1 MAGISLVQKGS
12 HIYLIQED
20 ESGNKRT
27 VYPVTDVNAIIGL
40 GDAQGD
46 LLDQVKSL
54 NKRLTAL
61 ENKVNYH

>member
-12 HIYLIQED
+12 YIYLIQED

-40 GDAQGD
+40 GDKQGD
-46 LLDQVKSL
+46 LLTQIKDI

-61 ENKVNYH
+61 EKKVNYY

>member
-27 VYPVTDVNAIIGL
+27 VYPVTDVNALIGL
-40 GDAQGD
+40 GDKQGD

>member
-27 VYPVTDVNAIIGL
+27 VYPVTDVSAIIGL

>member
-1 MAGISLVQKGS
+1 MVKMAKNTHV
-12 HIYLIQED
+12 YLMQED

-27 VYPVTDVNAIIGL
+27 VYPVTDVGAIIGL

>member
-20 ESGNKRT
+20 ESGDKRT

>member
-1 MAGISLVQKGS
+1 MNAMASNTHV
-12 HIYLIQED
+12 YLMQED

-40 GDAQGD
+40 GDKQGD
-46 LLDQVKSL
+46 LLTQIKDI

-61 ENKVNYH
+61 EKKVNYY

>member
-40 GDAQGD
+40 GDKQGD
-46 LLDQVKSL
+46 LQDQVKTL

>member
-1 MAGISLVQKGS
+1 MVGISLVQKGS

>member
-1 MAGISLVQKGS
+1 MAKNIHV
-12 HIYLIQED
+12 YLMQED

-27 VYPVTDVNAIIGL
+27 VYPVTDVSAIIGL
-40 GDAQGD
+40 SDDQGD

>member
-40 GDAQGD
+40 GDSQGD
-46 LLDQVKSL
+46 LLTQIKDI

-61 ENKVNYH
+61 EKKVNYY

>member
-1 MAGISLVQKGS
+1 MAKNTHV
-12 HIYLIQED
+12 YLMQED

-27 VYPVTDVNAIIGL
+27 VYPVTDVGAIIGL

>member
-1 MAGISLVQKGS
+1 MAKNTHV
-12 HIYLIQED
+12 YLMQED
-20 ESGNKRT
+20 GSGGKRT
-27 VYPVTDVNAIIGL
+27 VYPVTDVSAIIGL

>member
-40 GDAQGD
+40 GDKQGD

>member
-1 MAGISLVQKGS
+1 MAENTHV
-12 HIYLIQED
+12 YLMQED

-27 VYPVTDVNAIIGL
+27 VYPVTDVGAIIGL

>member
-20 ESGNKRT
+20 KSGIKRT

-40 GDAQGD
+40 GDKQGD
-46 LLDQVKSL
+46 LLTQIHDM
-54 NKRLTAL
+54 NNRLTAL
-61 ENKVNYH
+61 EKKVNYH

>member
-40 GDAQGD
+40 GDKQDD
-46 LLDQVKSL
+46 LLTQIHDM
-54 NKRLTAL
+54 NNRLTAL
-61 ENKVNYH
+61 EKKVNYH

>member
-12 HIYLIQED
+12 HVYLMQED
-20 ESGNKRT
+20 ESGEKRT

-40 GDAQGD
+40 GDKQGD

>member
-20 ESGNKRT
+20 ESGDKRT
-27 VYPVTDVNAIIGL
+27 VYPVTDVGAIIGL

>member
-1 MAGISLVQKGS
+1 MAKNTHV
-12 HIYLIQED
+12 YLMQED
-20 ESGNKRT
+20 ESGEKRT
-27 VYPVTDVNAIIGL
+27 VYPVTDVGAIIGL

>member
-1 MAGISLVQKGS
+1 MAKSTHV
-12 HIYLIQED
+12 YLIQED
-20 ESGNKRT
+20 KSGNKRT
-27 VYPVTDVNAIIGL
+27 VFPVTDVGAIIGL
-40 GDAQGD
+40 SDDQGD

>member
-20 ESGNKRT
+20 KSGNKRT

-40 GDAQGD
+40 GDKQGD
-46 LLDQVKSL
+46 LLTQIKDI

-61 ENKVNYH
+61 EKKVNYY

>member
-1 MAGISLVQKGS
+1 MESNTHV
-12 HIYLIQED
+12 YLMQED

-27 VYPVTDVNAIIGL
+27 VYPVTDVSAIIGL

>member
-20 ESGNKRT
+20 KSGNKRT

-40 GDAQGD
+40 GDSQGD
-46 LLDQVKSL
+46 LLTQIKDI
-54 NKRLTAL
+54 NKRLAAL
-61 ENKVNYH
+61 EKKVNYY

>member
-27 VYPVTDVNAIIGL
+27 VYPDTEVNAIIGL
-40 GDAQGD
+40 GDKQGD

>member
-20 ESGNKRT
+20 KSGSKRT

>member
-1 MAGISLVQKGS
+1 MASNTHV
-12 HIYLIQED
+12 YLMQED
-20 ESGNKRT
+20 NSGNKRT

-40 GDAQGD
+40 GDKQGD